1 MQSVVNDMSD
11 GSAKWMGLLPKEETQ
26 ALEFVQ
32 KYPHYDGRGV
42 VVGIFDTGVDPKA
55 VGLNYKTTTGL
66 PKVIDIIDCS
76 GSGDVVMSAE
86 KALNADGTLTGIGNR
101 KIIINPDWKNP
112 TGLYR
117 VGLKRAYDLYP
128 KSLKSRVQEERKK
141 RNDAK
146 FRVIE
151 ANLVKELNEISS
163 KKPAVEE
170 VVLEDIK
177 TKLAQ
182 FKTYEKEYDDCGP
195 LYDCVVFHD
204 GTIYQAVVDTS
215 ETGNMSK
222 LECMTDY
229 RVHLQ
234 CGQFTDIDALTYCVN
249 IYDEGQVLSICT
261 DAGAH
266 GSHVAGIVAAN
277 HPDQP
282 ELNGIAPGA
291 QIISFK
297 IGDTRLGSMETGVSL
312 IRGCIEAIKRKVDIV
327 NMSYGEAT
335 AIEDKGTFLQ
345 LLEQM
350 VYKHGIIFVASAGNN
365 GPALS
370 TNGCPGNSSC
380 AIGVGA
386 YATESLMGVAYSLSD
401 KTLSTTNYTWSS
413 MSPCPDGHFGT
424 SIMAPGGAVTSVPN
438 WTVSRNMLMNGTSMS
453 SPNACGCITLLLSA
467 AKQENIKISPARI
480 KNYIKNSAKFIDH
493 VDILGQ
499 GAGLIQV
506 LNAYKLMSF
515 VDSSLPSEHADD
527 WLDIPYSVKVN
538 SERFSRGNTFL
549 LIQSFYILTPVPE
562 RYLLTTT

>member
-1 MQSVVNDMSD
+1 MSVSSHNDE
-11 GSAKWMGLLPKEETQ
+11 SAKWMGLLPKTETQ
-26 ALEFVQ
+26 ALEFIQ

-55 VGLNYKTTTGL
+55 IGLNYKTTTGL

-86 KALNADGTLTGIGNR
+86 KALNADGTLTGVGNR
-101 KIIINPDWKNP
+101 TIICNPKWKNP

-146 FRVIE
+146 LRVTE
-151 ANLVKELNEISS
+151 ANLVKELNEVSA
-163 KKPAVEE
+163 KKPVDEAAI
-170 VVLEDIK
+170 EDVK

-182 FKTYEKEYDDCGP
+182 FKSCEKEYDDCGP

-204 GTIYQAVVDTS
+204 GNAYQAVVDTS
-215 ETGNMSK
+215 ETGNMSA
-222 LECMTDY
+222 LESMTDY

-249 IYDEGQVLSICT
+249 IYDGGQVLSICT

-277 HPDQP
+277 HPEQP

-312 IRGCIEAIKRKVDIV
+312 VRGCIEAIKRKVDIV

-335 AIEDKGTFLQ
+335 AVEDKGAFIQ
-345 LLEQM
+345 LAEQM
-350 VYKHGIIFVASAGNN
+350 VHKHGIIFVASAGNN

-370 TNGCPGNSSC
+370 TNGCPG
-380 AIGVGA
+380 
-386 YATESLMGVAYSLSD
+386 
-401 KTLSTTNYTWSS
+401 
-413 MSPCPDGHFGT
+413 
-424 SIMAPGGAVTSVPN
+424 
-438 WTVSRNMLMNGTSMS
+438 
-453 SPNACGCITLLLSA
+453 
-467 AKQENIKISPARI
+467 
-480 KNYIKNSAKFIDH
+480 
-493 VDILGQ
+493 
-499 GAGLIQV
+499 
-506 LNAYKLMSF
+506 
-515 VDSSLPSEHADD
+515 
-527 WLDIPYSVKVN
+527 
-538 SERFSRGNTFL
+538 
-549 LIQSFYILTPVPE
+549 
-562 RYLLTTT
+562 LLTHSLTHVLLT